1 VELGVEDATVQ
12 WGETMATFETVIK
25 EQEALQ
31 NDKDIYDSLCQNEE
45 KKLEMKRRYNKIL
58 FSFKNKFKKQE
69 EPKQPSSHSSVP
81 SSAKLEALKIGD
93 FHGDQ
98 MDYFRFRDMF
108 KSNVDSRSDLSDI
121 AKLSHL
127 LNYLKGPAKK
137 LVKGYPVIAE
147 NYQVVLKQLEEEYGQ
162 VTHLRDNLLDKLT
175 DLMVKKQFTSDSAY
189 KEFYLEAV
197 GHARALEAI
206 KYDKTA
212 LTSTLTTLLTRK
224 MPSDMQLTWYREEKD
239 KGDINDL
246 FLFINREL
254 TARARQKRGNGSQ
267 EGKVPGD

>member
-1 VELGVEDATVQ
+1 MRRKSKG
-12 WGETMATFETVIK
+12 
-25 EQEALQ
+25 
-31 NDKDIYDSLCQNEE
+31 
-45 KKLEMKRRYNKIL
+45 RRYNNIP

-69 EPKQPSSHSSVP
+69 EPKQPSSHSSAP

-137 LVKGYPVIAE
+137 LVRGYPVIAE
-147 NYQVVLKQLEEEYGQ
+147 NYKVVLKQLEEEYGQ
-162 VTHLRDNLLDKLT
+162 VTHLRDNLLDKLS
-175 DLMVKKQFTSDSAY
+175 DLMVKKQFTSNSAY
-189 KEFYLEAV
+189 KDFYLEAM

-212 LTSTLTTLLTRK
+212 LTLTLTCLLTRK
-224 MPSDMQLTWYREEKD
+224 MQSDMQLTWYREEK
-239 KGDINDL
+239 
-246 FLFINREL
+246 
-254 TARARQKRGNGSQ
+254 
-267 EGKVPGD
+267 